1 MAPDEAPQLAVKPVL
16 VTDVAAAA
24 TGAAGIVALLS
35 WSSIGDNDKV
45 NDTVETP
52 VSVVVADVPTVGSN
66 SDTL

>member
-1 MAPDEAPQLAVKPVL
+1 MKPVL
-16 VTDVAAAA
+16 VMDVAAAA
-24 TGAAGIVALLS
+24 IGAAGADEVLS
-35 WSSIGDNDKV
+35 SISIGDSDKV